1 MPSWQDGREQ
11 GVVSCSSP
19 ANCSSASTPS
29 RPSPSTLGTRGTRC
43 QHGDRWG
50 CPTALLTAHSAQ
62 LPHACSVLSRGKCG
76 TGEWGDRARCAPE
89 PADGLGIFSMA
100 LCGNGLSHHPHSHPH
115 HHQSQHPHPH
125 PSPFNPPPHPGAEHS
140 WGCSHQF
147 ASPVRGRGS
156 GLVIHTVYLLGSG
169 VLQTTGEGGREG
181 GGGRETSNGFITGK
195 KHGSVGS
202 ALQLSWGMW
211 CGALWAGA
219 GAWPGPHCCCPPSS
233 STAVLLLPGV
243 GAGPK
248 GDRGAVGAEG
258 RKGP

>member
-1 MPSWQDGREQ
+1 MAQGSGETGPDVLQSLLMDWAFSPWHFVGTGCPITHIPIPIITNPSILTPI
-11 GVVSCSSP
+11 P
-19 ANCSSASTPS
+19 A
-29 RPSPSTLGTRGTRC
+29 PST
-43 QHGDRWG
+43 
-50 CPTALLTAHSAQ
+50 
-62 LPHACSVLSRGKCG
+62 
-76 TGEWGDRARCAPE
+76 
-89 PADGLGIFSMA
+89 
-100 LCGNGLSHHPHSHPH
+100 
-115 HHQSQHPHPH
+115 
-125 PSPFNPPPHPGAEHS
+125 PPHPGAEHS

-169 VLQTTGEGGREG
+169 VLQTTGEGG